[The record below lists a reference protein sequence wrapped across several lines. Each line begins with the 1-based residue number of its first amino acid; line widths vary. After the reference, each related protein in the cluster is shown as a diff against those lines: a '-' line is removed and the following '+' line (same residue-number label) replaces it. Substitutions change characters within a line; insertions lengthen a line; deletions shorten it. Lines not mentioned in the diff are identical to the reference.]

1 VHGYV
6 WASIV
11 LANPA
16 ERAVEAGLALLD
28 AVTDANRTGII
39 PPTEVEIGIHTGDAV
54 VGNIGTETRQQYT
67 ISGTVVI
74 QAARIEQLNKIYD
87 SHLLISQQ
95 VIDELPSVPADT
107 KRVGA
112 IHLKGITEDVVLWQL
127 A

>member
-1 VHGYV
+1 M
-6 WASIV
+6 
-11 LANPA
+11 
-16 ERAVEAGLALLD
+16 
-28 AVTDANRTGII
+28 
-39 PPTEVEIGIHTGDAV
+39 EIGIHTGDAV